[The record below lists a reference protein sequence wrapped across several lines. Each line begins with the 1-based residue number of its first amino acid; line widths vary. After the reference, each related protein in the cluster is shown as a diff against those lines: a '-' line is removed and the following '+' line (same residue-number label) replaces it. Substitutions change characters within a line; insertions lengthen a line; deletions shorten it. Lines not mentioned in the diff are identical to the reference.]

1 MGRLR
6 ARLSKSPEDRRIQT
20 HVAEAQRHLH
30 LAMKVCVAL
39 RKQRGLRSRRASAV
53 LAALDKATRVLAK
66 VGRTTPLYDLN
77 DIDLLPTQPSSD
89 GDKK

>member
-1 MGRLR
+1 
-6 ARLSKSPEDRRIQT
+6 
-20 HVAEAQRHLH
+20 
-30 LAMKVCVAL
+30 
-39 RKQRGLRSRRASAV
+39 